1 LRSIQPNASQR
12 SCGCRRCG
20 ARDGIMGSQTF
31 FEAAFGV
38 GAGAYVLAFAG
49 CVYGSASAQARLG
62 VSLLAC
68 ALPALLATEL
78 SGGDVVAGDAL
89 AGNWLQ
95 EFVGMAVMV
104 ACTCSAGAL
113 VGHLGKAYEYAAHF
127 ALMMVADYSCD
138 GPHVNP
144 LVTTTQ
150 CVAKPEQTW
159 TDGLTRIAAQLGGGV
174 VGWRLLLAA
183 GAYMPGDVGGPAPD
197 ARLPLYY
204 VFLSECLGGAALCGA
219 VWAFATTKM
228 GDVYVRKMALINCTL
243 RTVILAFGATG
254 PAVNPALA
262 FSYVFA
268 TEGAWPTL
276 ENHWPSYVAYWFGG
290 LTGAVAMGLCPCGTR
305 PLVSPDCQIRQNFAE
320 MFRSAALRASRK
332 GKAPRR

>member
-1 LRSIQPNASQR
+1 MP
-12 SCGCRRCG
+12 
-20 ARDGIMGSQTF
+20 DGTF
-31 FEAAFGV
+31 GYAPGEKPRP
-38 GAGAYVLAFAG
+38 FA
-49 CVYGSASAQARLG
+49 
-62 VSLLAC
+62 
-68 ALPALLATEL
+68 
-78 SGGDVVAGDAL
+78 
-89 AGNWLQ
+89 
-95 EFVGMAVMV
+95 
-104 ACTCSAGAL
+104 
-113 VGHLGKAYEYAAHF
+113 
-127 ALMMVADYSCD
+127 
-138 GPHVNP
+138 
-144 LVTTTQ
+144 
-150 CVAKPEQTW
+150 
-159 TDGLTRIAAQLGGGV
+159 GLTRIAAQLGGGV

-276 ENHWPSYVAYWFGG
+276 ENHWPSYVARARPRPRR
-290 LTGAVAMGLCPCGTR
+290 LGARDPR
-305 PLVSPDCQIRQNFAE
+305 PLGRPRRRRRRRRLAAAPAPTPSSRRGAGADADADAAASAGTG
-320 MFRSAALRASRK
+320 SAA
-332 GKAPRR
+332 